1 MRRVERYDVPAQYK
15 RPQTQSPEMVSN
27 LEVDC
32 EMEAG
37 NWEGG
42 TSSGTALLSITH
54 SALVFS
60 VFDSSFTD

>member
-1 MRRVERYDVPAQYK
+1 
-15 RPQTQSPEMVSN
+15 MVSN